1 MYWINGQRHDALA
14 PSDRGLQF
22 GDGCFTTARVIDGK
36 IELLPWHL
44 ERLQQA
50 AQRLMLPATDWL
62 AFEREMALA
71 AESIPL
77 GVVKAILTRGSG
89 GRGYSRRCENPTRI
103 VARSSP
109 CALFAV
115 ARAGITLALSP
126 VALARN
132 PLLAGLKHLNRLEQV
147 LIRAHLDQTAADEAV
162 LTLPVCWWNAV
173 RLICS
178 GVRKRGIYPD
188 LSQAGVAGLMR
199 RRVIALLAGSEYRLH
214 CVVNRWRRWPMP
226 TKCW

>member
-50 AQRLMLPATDWL
+50 AQRLMLPTTDWA
-62 AFEREMALA
+62 AFEREMAQA

-89 GRGYSRRCENPTRI
+89 GRGYSPTGCENPTRI
-103 VARSSP
+103 VARSSYP
-109 CALFAV
+109 AHRVQGAV
-115 ARAGITLALSP
+115 AVG
-126 VALARN
+126 
-132 PLLAGLKHLNRLEQV
+132 
-147 LIRAHLDQTAADEAV
+147 
-162 LTLPVCWWNAV
+162 
-173 RLICS
+173 
-178 GVRKRGIYPD
+178 
-188 LSQAGVAGLMR
+188 
-199 RRVIALLAGSEYRLH
+199 
-214 CVVNRWRRWPMP
+214 
-226 TKCW
+226 

>member
-36 IELLPWHL
+36 IELLSWHL

-77 GVVKAILTRGSG
+77 GVVKAIL
-89 GRGYSRRCENPTRI
+89 
-103 VARSSP
+103 
-109 CALFAV
+109 
-115 ARAGITLALSP
+115 
-126 VALARN
+126 
-132 PLLAGLKHLNRLEQV
+132 
-147 LIRAHLDQTAADEAV
+147 
-162 LTLPVCWWNAV
+162 
-173 RLICS
+173 
-178 GVRKRGIYPD
+178 
-188 LSQAGVAGLMR
+188 
-199 RRVIALLAGSEYRLH
+199 
-214 CVVNRWRRWPMP
+214 
-226 TKCW
+226 

>member
-44 ERLQQA
+44 ERLKQA
-50 AQRLMLPATDWL
+50 AQRLMLPATDWA

-77 GVVKAILTRGSG
+77 GVVKAILRAAAVG
-89 GRGYSRRCENPTRI
+89 GVT
-103 VARSSP
+103 ARPGARTDAHCCPQQLP

-115 ARAGITLALSP
+115 ARAGHYACAQP
-126 VALARN
+126 GG
-132 PLLAGLKHLNRLEQV
+132 AGAQSAAGGVEAFEPPGAGADP
-147 LIRAHLDQTAADEAV
+147 RA
-162 LTLPVCWWNAV
+162 
-173 RLICS
+173 S
-178 GVRKRGIYPD
+178 
-188 LSQAGVAGLMR
+188 
-199 RRVIALLAGSEYRLH
+199 
-214 CVVNRWRRWPMP
+214 
-226 TKCW
+226 